1 MIIFKYMIIIHV
13 TFLYMLFFLN
23 DMIILKYMII
33 IHVIFFKYM
42 IIFLKLSED
51 QSYSFISGAN
61 ICNQRDTTSPTGDVT
76 SPNYPTNYPVSQT
89 CSFTITVS
97 TGQSIVISFKAM
109 DLEQDEGIIK

>member
-13 TFLYMLFFLN
+13 TFLYMLF
-23 DMIILKYMII
+23 
-33 IHVIFFKYM
+33 
-42 IIFLKLSED
+42 FLKLSED